1 VLVVHPRVPAKSV
14 KELIEFARANPGKVN
29 FSSAGIGATSHLA
42 GELLKSTAGIN
53 IVHVPYKG
61 TGAAL
66 QDLLAGNV
74 QMSIDSIPVFLPHIK
89 SGALR
94 ALAVTSPE
102 RSPVLPDVPP
112 IADLFSGFDASPMN
126 YVAARAGTPRPIVE
140 RLNKEINAVLAMPEV
155 RERLLAIGVT
165 PTGSTSEALDAQ
177 IRREAVKWKKVIEIS
192 GAKAE

>member
-1 VLVVHPRVPAKSV
+1 
-14 KELIEFARANPGKVN
+14 
-29 FSSAGIGATSHLA
+29 
-42 GELLKSTAGIN
+42 
-53 IVHVPYKG
+53 
-61 TGAAL
+61 
-66 QDLLAGNV
+66 V
-74 QMSIDSIPVFLPHIK
+74 QMAIDSIPVFLPHIK

-126 YVAARAGTPRPIVE
+126 YVTARAGTPGPIVE
-140 RLNKEINAVLAMPEV
+140 RLNKEINAVLTMPEV

-165 PTGSTSEALDAQ
+165 PTGSTPEALDAQ
-177 IRREAVKWKKVIEIS
+177 IRREAAKWKKVIEIS